1 MLRSAILNFVQLPVC
16 LRASLEDQ
24 RLSSSSHLKSQPRRK
39 LQEGMRKS
47 MPTLRA
53 SPPSRSGQII
63 KPDEASLSP
72 GTTLTPRIP
81 ERHTTATAVDD
92 DDDNTNKNAAFSLP
106 SQPRRGRPRNTD
118 KKNAPTESTKP
129 PPATETIYKLER
141 RGEGWG
147 EAILP
152 TLTVEQRV
160 IKRKPKRT
168 LKSKN
173 KEKGST
179 YTPSSS
185 ASAGS
190 SSSDDDGISDTDTD
204 MSNGKWSPELEQFL
218 VQVGVAP
225 ELIATTI
232 EKATAWRFTPKG
244 TALIDRRRASR
255 VERNASV
262 VAEHLETFGILP
274 GHDGIGAVLTNIPE
288 IMLCKPT
295 TNDRWD
301 RRAVE
306 LAAFQHRFGHCNV
319 PEDWEP
325 SPELGLW
332 VKRQRIARAG
342 GGLTPDRLA
351 VLQRMN
357 FDFGQTAQ
365 ITEEWEFRFDQL
377 IDWLLWH
384 QENDQIFNWM
394 ALDWG
399 ERGGATA
406 RELSIWLALQA
417 EYKRRKLLPKEAEKR
432 FEALGV
438 EWLDTPIPGYN
449 PDDVEWMVWL
459 GKLLYVVER
468 KVYELANIQL
478 AEGGG
483 GNNNNKG
490 GRGISEERDKN
501 NNNNNNENDDDGQY
515 DGYESNRNSSSGG
528 NGGGGNDSD
537 SSGGRKAAIVARVA
551 AEVPARREA
560 LSKCDLRQVPGVRY
574 WLARQRRQWR
584 MQMINSNI
592 INNDN
597 NNNSREK
604 VLLLGLAGVDLD
616 GYSPLEWQVMAH
628 SAAKY
633 LNGAEISVMDV
644 PPLLPPN
651 GTDTNG
657 TDTNGTGTSG
667 GGTTKKK
674 KNSSST
680 GNNNNISKAAGGSY
694 IATLNNTS
702 TSTTATACTAKLGN
716 TRLKVKRW
724 VETQQALF
732 SEGRLSQAQLRYLT
746 YLGLTWVL
754 SDEVTHISDESWM
767 KRYADLS
774 SPSVMKKMNL
784 ELSEWLSHQRGL
796 WGLGMLQKERVAA
809 LREMGIS
816 EDHPRSVEDRVWDK
830 MLGGLLAFR
839 AQYGHLDVV
848 EKEGSG
854 GGGGGGRGE
863 WRELAKWME
872 EVDTALKNGRLS
884 KVQVLQLKAVG
895 VQ

>member
-1 MLRSAILNFVQLPVC
+1 MLRSAILNFVQLPFC
-16 LRASLEDQ
+16 LRASLEEK

-39 LQEGMRKS
+39 LQEGKRKS
-47 MPTLRA
+47 LSILRA
-53 SPPSRSGQII
+53 SPLPRSGQAI

-72 GTTLTPRIP
+72 GTTPTPRVP
-81 ERHTTATAVDD
+81 ERHTTSAAVDD
-92 DDDNTNKNAAFSLP
+92 NNTNKNAVFSLP
-106 SQPRRGRPRNTD
+106 PQPRRGRPRNAD
-118 KKNAPTESTKP
+118 KKNTPTKNTKTPTAKP

-160 IKRKPKRT
+160 IKRKPKHS
-168 LKSKN
+168 LKSKS

-179 YTPSSS
+179 HSSLS
-185 ASAGS
+185 AAALA
-190 SSSDDDGISDTDTD
+190 SSDDDDNSDTDID
-204 MSNGKWSPELEQFL
+204 ANNNGKFSPELEQFL

-274 GHDGIGAVLTNIPE
+274 GPDGIGAVLTKIPE

-417 EYKRRKLLPKEAEKR
+417 EYRRRKLLPKEAEKR

-438 EWLDTPIPGYN
+438 EWLDTPVPGYN

-459 GKLLYVVER
+459 GRLLYVVER

-478 AEGGG
+478 TQGPLQGRTEGGG
-483 GNNNNKG
+483 GGVGGNKG
-490 GRGISEERDKN
+490 IGGSSEERDN
-501 NNNNNNENDDDGQY
+501 SCSMDEDDEEEEEYEY
-515 DGYESNRNSSSGG
+515 DGYESNTNSSGG
-528 NGGGGNDSD
+528 DNNNNNNSP
-537 SSGGRKAAIVARVA
+537 GGRKAAIVARVA
-551 AEVPARREA
+551 AELPARREA

-584 MQMINSNI
+584 MQMA
-592 INNDN
+592 N
-597 NNNSREK
+597 NNTNNSSSNKREK
-604 VLLLGLAGVDLD
+604 VLLLGLAGFDLD
-616 GYSPLEWQVMAH
+616 GYSPLEWQMMAH

-633 LNGAEISVMDV
+633 LNGAEISMMHA
-644 PPLLPPN
+644 PSLPLPPHVTTTT
-651 GTDTNG
+651 G
-657 TDTNGTGTSG
+657 GTGNDG
-667 GGTTKKK
+667 PCGTTS
-674 KNSSST
+674 KNT
-680 GNNNNISKAAGGSY
+680 GDGTTAGGNNNNMP
-694 IATLNNTS
+694 TLNNTIS
-702 TSTTATACTAKLGN
+702 NNVGKLGN

-746 YLGLTWVL
+746 FLGLTWVL
-754 SDEVTHISDESWM
+754 SDEVTHMTDESWM

-774 SPSVMKKMNL
+774 SPSVMKKMNV

-796 WGLGMLQKERVAA
+796 WGLGMLEKERIVA

-848 EKEGSG
+848 EKGSG
-854 GGGGGGRGE
+854 GGGGE
-863 WRELAKWME
+863 WRELAEWME
-872 EVDTALKNGRLS
+872 EVGTALRHGRLS

-895 VQ
+895 VNA

>member
-1 MLRSAILNFVQLPVC
+1 
-16 LRASLEDQ
+16 LRASLEEK

-39 LQEGMRKS
+39 LQEGKRKS
-47 MPTLRA
+47 LPILRA
-53 SPPSRSGQII
+53 SPLSRSGQAI

-72 GTTLTPRIP
+72 GNTPRIP
-81 ERHTTATAVDD
+81 ERLTTSTAV

-106 SQPRRGRPRNTD
+106 PQPRRGRPRNVD
-118 KKNAPTESTKP
+118 KKNAPTKNTKTPTTKP

-160 IKRKPKRT
+160 IKRKPKHS
-168 LKSKN
+168 LKSKS

-179 YTPSSS
+179 HSSPSVVSLT
-185 ASAGS
+185 
-190 SSSDDDGISDTDTD
+190 SSDDDDNSDTDTN
-204 MSNGKWSPELEQFL
+204 MYGKFSPELEQFL
-218 VQVGVAP
+218 VQIGVAP
-225 ELIATTI
+225 ELIGTTI

-274 GHDGIGAVLTNIPE
+274 GPDGIGAVLTNIPE

-417 EYKRRKLLPKEAEKR
+417 EYRRRKLLPKEAEKR

-438 EWLDTPIPGYN
+438 EWLDTPVPGYN
-449 PDDVEWMVWL
+449 PDDIEWMVWL
-459 GKLLYVVER
+459 GRLLYVVER
-468 KVYELANIQL
+468 KVYELANIQMTQGPL
-478 AEGGG
+478 QGRTEGGG
-483 GNNNNKG
+483 GDGDSG
-490 GRGISEERDKN
+490 GGGSSLGTRGSSEERDN
-501 NNNNNNENDDDGQY
+501 SCSMDEDDDDEEDEY
-515 DGYESNRNSSSGG
+515 DGYESNMNSSGG
-528 NGGGGNDSD
+528 DNNNNNNSP
-537 SSGGRKAAIVARVA
+537 GGRKAAIVARVA
-551 AEVPARREA
+551 AELPARREA

-574 WLARQRRQWR
+574 WLARQKRQWR
-584 MQMINSNI
+584 MQMAN
-592 INNDN
+592 N
-597 NNNSREK
+597 NNNSNKREK
-604 VLLLGLAGVDLD
+604 VLLLGLAGFDLD
-616 GYSPLEWQVMAH
+616 GYSPLEWQMMAH
-628 SAAKY
+628 SAANY
-633 LNGAEISVMDV
+633 LNGAEISVMHA
-644 PPLLPPN
+644 PSLPLPP
-651 GTDTNG
+651 
-657 TDTNGTGTSG
+657 NGTGTSG
-667 GGTTKKK
+667 GGPCGTVGTKKK
-674 KNSSST
+674 KRST
-680 GNNNNISKAAGGSY
+680 TPDDDNNDNNSKAAGCSDMP
-694 IATLNNTS
+694 TLNNT
-702 TSTTATACTAKLGN
+702 TGIGKLGN

-746 YLGLTWVL
+746 FLGLTWVL
-754 SDEVTHISDESWM
+754 SDEVTHMTDESWM

-774 SPSVMKKMNL
+774 SPSVMKKMNV

-796 WGLGMLQKERVAA
+796 WGLGMLQKERIVA

-848 EKEGSG
+848 EKGSG
-854 GGGGGGRGE
+854 GGGGEE
-863 WRELAKWME
+863 WRELAAWME
-872 EVDTALKNGRLS
+872 EVDTALRHGRLS

-895 VQ
+895 VNA